1 MDPFNIIVSLDGQ
14 KFDLNIHPE
23 EDKIYKIL
31 YNGGLVGAIGPKGD
45 GESWEAVSVTDLT
58 PDLETRM
65 YEYNGAEDEVRIIL
79 EGEHAQHIGRA
90 IAQHTGE

>member
-23 EDKIYKIL
+23 EGGIYKVL
-31 YNGGLVGAIGPKGD
+31 YNGGLVGAIGPRSD
-45 GESWEAVSVTDLT
+45 GEGWEAISVTDLM

-65 YEYNGAEDEVRIIL
+65 YEYNGAEDEVMILL
-79 EGEHAQHIGRA
+79 EGGHAQHIGRA

>member
-23 EDKIYKIL
+23 EGATYKVL
-31 YNGGLVGAIGPKGD
+31 YNGGLVGAIVFNGD
-45 GESWEAVSVTDLT
+45 GKWEAVSVADLT
-58 PDLETRM
+58 PDLEAPM